1 MDARTQRRVKRETV
15 REVDYAEFV
24 KERTHKK
31 NLVAREKR
39 MLRRRVL
46 RDEYMKNE
54 ELNKRAPRRDASRNT
69 QDGGEFQRL
78 KHAIQSMPSSSKKR
92 ELEARLEDLR
102 KVLLEMQ
109 NSAQK
114 IVNNMRKNHTE
125 EEVLVSIP
133 ISDLRKIL
141 HAKTET
147 QKATL
152 RGMALGEINYQ
163 LWKIQKICEKY
174 IK

>member
-1 MDARTQRRVKRETV
+1 MDERTQRRLRRETV
-15 REVDYAEFV
+15 REIDYAKFI
-24 KERTHKK
+24 KEQTRNK
-31 NLVAREKR
+31 NITARENR

-54 ELNKRAPRRDASRNT
+54 ELR
-69 QDGGEFQRL
+69 
-78 KHAIQSMPSSSKKR
+78 KK
-92 ELEARLEDLR
+92 DKMR
-102 KVLLEMQ
+102 K
-109 NSAQK
+109 
-114 IVNNMRKNHTE
+114 KNHTE

-152 RGMALGEINYQ
+152 RGMALAEINYQ

>member
-1 MDARTQRRVKRETV
+1 MDARTQRRLRRETV

-54 ELNKRAPRRDASRNT
+54 ELRKKDKLRR
-69 QDGGEFQRL
+69 
-78 KHAIQSMPSSSKKR
+78 
-92 ELEARLEDLR
+92 
-102 KVLLEMQ
+102 
-109 NSAQK
+109 
-114 IVNNMRKNHTE
+114 NNRTE
-125 EEVLVSIP
+125 EEFLVSIP
-133 ISDLRKIL
+133 ICDLRKIL
-141 HAKTET
+141 QAKEYIH
-147 QKATL
+147 KATK

>member
-1 MDARTQRRVKRETV
+1 MNARTQRRLRRETV

-24 KERTHKK
+24 KERTYKK

-54 ELNKRAPRRDASRNT
+54 EL
-69 QDGGEFQRL
+69 
-78 KHAIQSMPSSSKKR
+78 KKK
-92 ELEARLEDLR
+92 DKLR
-102 KVLLEMQ
+102 
-109 NSAQK
+109 
-114 IVNNMRKNHTE
+114 IKNRTE
-125 EEVLVSIP
+125 EEFLVSIP
-133 ISDLRKIL
+133 ISDLREIL
-141 HAKTET
+141 NAKRET
-147 QKATL
+147 HKATM

>member
-46 RDEYMKNE
+46 RDECMKNE
-54 ELNKRAPRRDASRNT
+54 EL
-69 QDGGEFQRL
+69 
-78 KHAIQSMPSSSKKR
+78 KKK
-92 ELEARLEDLR
+92 DKLR
-102 KVLLEMQ
+102 
-109 NSAQK
+109 
-114 IVNNMRKNHTE
+114 IKNRTE
-125 EEVLVSIP
+125 EEFLVSIP
-133 ISDLRKIL
+133 ISDLREIL
-141 HAKTET
+141 NAKRET
-147 QKATL
+147 HKATM

>member
-1 MDARTQRRVKRETV
+1 MDARTQRRVKRDTV

-24 KERTHKK
+24 KEHTHEK

-54 ELNKRAPRRDASRNT
+54 ELKKKDKLRIKNK
-69 QDGGEFQRL
+69 
-78 KHAIQSMPSSSKKR
+78 
-92 ELEARLEDLR
+92 
-102 KVLLEMQ
+102 
-109 NSAQK
+109 
-114 IVNNMRKNHTE
+114 TE
-125 EEVLVSIP
+125 EEFLVSIP
-133 ISDLRKIL
+133 ISDLREIL
-141 HAKTET
+141 NAKTET

-163 LWKIQKICEKY
+163 LWKIQRICEKY

>member
-1 MDARTQRRVKRETV
+1 MDARTQRRVKRDTV

-24 KERTHKK
+24 KEHTHKK

-46 RDEYMKNE
+46 RDEYMKNN
-54 ELNKRAPRRDASRNT
+54 EL
-69 QDGGEFQRL
+69 
-78 KHAIQSMPSSSKKR
+78 KKK
-92 ELEARLEDLR
+92 DKLR
-102 KVLLEMQ
+102 
-109 NSAQK
+109 
-114 IVNNMRKNHTE
+114 IKNRTE
-125 EEVLVSIP
+125 EEFLVSIP

-141 HAKTET
+141 HAKGET
-147 QKATL
+147 HKAMM

>member
-1 MDARTQRRVKRETV
+1 MDARTQRRVKRDTV

-24 KERTHKK
+24 KEHTHKK
-31 NLVAREKR
+31 NLDAREKR

-54 ELNKRAPRRDASRNT
+54 EL
-69 QDGGEFQRL
+69 
-78 KHAIQSMPSSSKKR
+78 KKK
-92 ELEARLEDLR
+92 DKLR
-102 KVLLEMQ
+102 
-109 NSAQK
+109 
-114 IVNNMRKNHTE
+114 IKNRTE
-125 EEVLVSIP
+125 EEFLVSIP
-133 ISDLRKIL
+133 ISDLREIL
-141 HAKTET
+141 HAKRET
-147 QKATL
+147 HKATM

>member
-1 MDARTQRRVKRETV
+1 MDSRTQRRLRREAV
-15 REVDYAEFV
+15 RNVGYTKFL
-24 KERTHKK
+24 KKHTYHK
-31 NLVAREKR
+31 NITAREER

-54 ELNKRAPRRDASRNT
+54 EL
-69 QDGGEFQRL
+69 
-78 KHAIQSMPSSSKKR
+78 KKKDKMR
-92 ELEARLEDLR
+92 
-102 KVLLEMQ
+102 
-109 NSAQK
+109 
-114 IVNNMRKNHTE
+114 RKNHTE

-141 HAKTET
+141 YAKTET

-152 RGMALGEINYQ
+152 RGMALAEINYQ

-174 IK
+174 VK